1 MRHSSRLT
9 RFVWRLTALMQLF
22 LPATVS
28 IADAQLER
36 DAMSARASSHV
47 EANTGK
53 DCARAHQSDCAL
65 CQHLT
70 TPLTKAE
77 KPALPVSTGRADQPS
92 ASDLRVCV
100 VAAEHQPALPRAPP
114 TA

>member
-1 MRHSSRLT
+1 MRRSSRLT

-22 LPATVS
+22 LPSTVS

-36 DAMSARASSHV
+36 DSMSERASSHV
-47 EANTGK
+47 ESSTGK

-65 CQHLT
+65 CQHIA

-77 KPALPVSTGRADQPS
+77 KPAPPLPAGRADRPS
-92 ASDLRVCV
+92 A
-100 VAAEHQPALPRAPP
+100 AALPTYVPGAERCPTLPRAPP
-114 TA
+114 ST